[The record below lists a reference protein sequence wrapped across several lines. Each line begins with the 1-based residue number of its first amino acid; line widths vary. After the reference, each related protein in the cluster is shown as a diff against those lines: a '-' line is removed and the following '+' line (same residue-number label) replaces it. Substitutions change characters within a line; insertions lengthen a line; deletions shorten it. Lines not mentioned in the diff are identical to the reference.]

1 MSTNRKRNYGVELA
15 AAASEAAAGMTACP
29 HCKSVHGIVSALAN
43 RESLALRA
51 LEEISAMDCAGGK
64 FARKHLSITFPP
76 EWKPDSGGH
85 HD

>member
-1 MSTNRKRNYGVELA
+1 MPATRNRSYGIELA

-29 HCKSVHGIVSALAN
+29 HCKTVHAIVGALAS

-51 LEEISAMDCAGGK
+51 LEEIASMDCVGGK
-64 FARKHLSITFPP
+64 FARKHLSIMFPP
-76 EWKPDSGGH
+76 EWKTDTNGH